1 LSSVASVALRGDV
14 RRFLRNFNWP
24 LALAAIA
31 ATVIGLICID
41 SAGQHDEQV
50 AGEVRRQVLYVVLG
64 IGVMIGVSFVDYRN
78 WQRWA
83 IGLYA
88 VNLVLLLFI
97 LRGGHSALGA
107 QRWLS
112 LGPLGTFQ
120 PSEPAKLIVAIALA
134 ATLCRGSYD
143 KLQDLW
149 KPLLVVGIPALLI
162 LKQPDLGTALVLLAL
177 LTTQLFLGLPKLSDF
192 AIYGLGVLLV
202 GAVAVGTSAVLKPFQ
217 KARLFVF
224 LNPKLDPL
232 GAGYNLNQ
240 SKIAVGSGEWL
251 GRGLFHGTQTQ
262 LHFVPENS
270 TDFIFTVLAEEW
282 GFAGAAVLLA
292 LYAALLYGGIRSMLA
307 ARDRFGLLLAS
318 GIVGILFFHV
328 LVNVGMTIGIM
339 PITGIP
345 LPFVSF
351 GGSAILTE
359 FAAVGILLNIYG
371 QRDRDVLGN
380 A

>member
-1 LSSVASVALRGDV
+1 MASLTLRAGT
-14 RRFLRNFNWP
+14 RRFLRNFDWP
-24 LALAAIA
+24 LAFAAIA
-31 ATVIGLICID
+31 ATAVGIVCIG
-41 SAGQHDEQV
+41 SAGLHNPQF
-50 AGEVRRQVLYVVLG
+50 AGDARRQLVYVAF
-64 IGVMIGVSFVDYRN
+64 GVGLMSGVSFIDYRN

-83 IGLYA
+83 PGLYV
-88 VNLVLLLFI
+88 VNLLLLLFI

-107 QRWLS
+107 QRWIS

-120 PSEPAKLIVAIALA
+120 PSEPAKLILAISLA
-134 ATLCRGSYD
+134 TVMCRGTYD
-143 KLQDLW
+143 RLLDLW

-162 LKQPDLGTALVLLAL
+162 LKQPDLGTALVLLAI
-177 LTTQLFLGLPKLSDF
+177 LTVQLFVGLPKLGDF
-192 AIYGLGVLLV
+192 AIYALGVLLV
-202 GAVAVGTSAVLKPFQ
+202 AAVAIGTNAVLKPFQ
-217 KARLFVF
+217 KVRLFVF

-232 GAGYNLNQ
+232 GAGYSLNQ

-251 GRGLFHGTQTQ
+251 GRGLYHGTQTQ
-262 LHFVPENS
+262 LNFVPENA

-282 GFAGAAVLLA
+282 GFAGAIALLL
-292 LYAALLYGGIRSMLA
+292 LYVALLYGAIASMLA
-307 ARDRFGLLLAS
+307 ARDRFGFLLAA
-318 GIVGILFFHV
+318 GLVGMFFFHI

-351 GGSAILTE
+351 GGSAILTD
-359 FAAVGILLNIYG
+359 FAAVGILLNIYS

>member
-1 LSSVASVALRGDV
+1 VATLTLGSGAKRYV
-14 RRFLRNFNWP
+14 RNFNWP
-24 LALAAIA
+24 LVVASIAISI
-31 ATVIGLICID
+31 IGLVCIS
-41 SAGQHDEQV
+41 SAGFHNHELT
-50 AGEVRRQVLYVVLG
+50 GEARRQATYILLG

-83 IGLYA
+83 PGLYI
-88 VNLVLLLFI
+88 VNLLVLLFI

-107 QRWLS
+107 QRWIS

-120 PSEPAKLIVAIALA
+120 PSEPAKLILAISLA
-134 ATLCRGSYD
+134 AVFCRGSYD

-149 KPLLVVGIPALLI
+149 KPLLVIGIPALVI
-162 LKQPDLGTALVLLAL
+162 LKQPDLGTALVLLAI
-177 LTTQLFLGLPKLSDF
+177 LTTQLFFALPKLADF
-192 AIYGLGVLLV
+192 VIYLLGLLIVA
-202 GAVAVGTSAVLKPFQ
+202 AVAVGTDKVLKPFQ

-224 LNPKLDPL
+224 INPKLDPQ
-232 GAGYNLNQ
+232 GFGYNLNQ
-240 SKIAVGSGEWL
+240 AKIAVGSGEL
-251 GRGLFHGTQTQ
+251 FGRGFHQGTQTQ
-262 LHFVPENS
+262 LSFVPENS

-282 GFAGAAVLLA
+282 GFLGASLLLA
-292 LYAALLYGGIRSMLA
+292 LYTVLLYGGIRVMLS
-307 ARDRFGLLLAS
+307 ARDRFGFLLAA
-318 GIVGILFFHV
+318 GIVAMFFFHI

-351 GGSAILTE
+351 GGSAILTLY
-359 FAAVGILLNIYG
+359 ASIGVLLNIYS

>member
-1 LSSVASVALRGDV
+1 VATLTLGTGTKRY
-14 RRFLRNFNWP
+14 FRNFNWP
-24 LALAAIA
+24 LAIAGIA
-31 ATVIGLICID
+31 ATAIGIVCIS
-41 SAGQHDEQV
+41 SAGLHNPAF
-50 AGEVRRQVLYVVLG
+50 AGEARRQLLYVLLG
-64 IGVMIGVSFVDYRN
+64 VPVMMAVSFVDYRN

-83 IGLYA
+83 PGLYV
-88 VNLVLLLFI
+88 VNLLLLLFI

-107 QRWLS
+107 QRWIS

-120 PSEPAKLIVAIALA
+120 PSEPAKLVLAISLA
-134 ATLCRGSYD
+134 AVLCRGSYD

-149 KPLLVVGIPALLI
+149 KPLLAVGIPALLI
-162 LKQPDLGTALVLLAL
+162 LKQPDLGTALVLLAIL
-177 LTTQLFLGLPKLSDF
+177 SVQLFFGLPRLGDF
-192 AIYGLGVLLV
+192 VIYAFGVLL
-202 GAVAVGTSAVLKPFQ
+202 AATVAVGTNAVLKPFQ

-251 GRGLFHGTQTQ
+251 GRGLYHGTQTQ
-262 LHFVPENS
+262 LNFVPENS

-282 GFAGAAVLLA
+282 GFAGALVLLA
-292 LYAALLYGGIRSMLA
+292 LYVALLYGGIRSMLA
-307 ARDRFGLLLAS
+307 ARDRFGFLLAA
-318 GIVGILFFHV
+318 GLVGMFFFHV

-351 GGSAILTE
+351 GGSAILTG
-359 FAAVGILLNIYG
+359 FAAIGILLNIYS